1 MIDRIRADGET
12 WTDLRLK
19 RSRQG
24 IHAQATPLDRRI
36 EMRLTHPGTIGAI
49 TLAHIRVDHS
59 HLNYRQ
65 LGFVF
70 FLFYA
75 EDWISSMR
83 ILRVWGTF
91 LVLCQDKLA
100 KRHFFLITFSR
111 VNRVRL
117 HPTDEAE
124 HLHLE

>member
-1 MIDRIRADGET
+1 
-12 WTDLRLK
+12 
-19 RSRQG
+19 
-24 IHAQATPLDRRI
+24 
-36 EMRLTHPGTIGAI
+36 MRLTHPGTIGAI

-65 LGFVF
+65 LLV
-70 FLFYA
+70 
-75 EDWISSMR
+75 SSSSCFMPK
-83 ILRVWGTF
+83 IGSLLCEYYVWVTF